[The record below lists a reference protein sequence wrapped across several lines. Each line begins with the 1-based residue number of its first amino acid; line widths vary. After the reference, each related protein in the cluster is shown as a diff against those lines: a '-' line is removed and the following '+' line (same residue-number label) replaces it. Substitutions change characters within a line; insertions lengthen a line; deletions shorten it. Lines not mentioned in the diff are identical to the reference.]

1 MRALLKIALLCG
13 LSACA
18 WATESKLER
27 IEAATDVPSLERGAA
42 TLMATCH
49 TCHSL
54 KYIRYRDLLG
64 LGMDKGKVDAW
75 RGEQP
80 PEAAMMAQMSEN
92 DAVAAYGKAPPD
104 LSLMTKARTGGVN
117 YVYSYLLAY
126 YVNKEG
132 RLGNHVYP
140 ETRMPDILG
149 VSGAVDAA
157 QRKEIQGKARD
168 IVSFLAWA
176 SDPHEQE
183 RHQLG
188 YYVLAYLLVLTT
200 LLYFVKQ
207 QVWASLK

>member
-1 MRALLKIALLCG
+1 MSTLLKIALLCG

-18 WATESKLER
+18 WATENKLEK
-27 IEAATDVPSLERGAA
+27 IEVATDLPSLERGVA

-54 KYIRYRDLLG
+54 KYIRYRDLLS
-64 LGMDKGKVDAW
+64 LGMDKEKVNAW

-80 PEAAMMAQMSEN
+80 LEASIMAQMSEN
-92 DAVAAYGKAPPD
+92 DAAAAYGKAPPD
-104 LSLMTKARTGGVN
+104 LSLMTKARTGGAD

-132 RLGNHVYP
+132 VLGNHIYP
-140 ETRMPDILG
+140 ETKMPDILG
-149 VSGAVDAA
+149 ISGAGDAA
-157 QRKEIQGKARD
+157 QRDEIQRKARD

-176 SDPHEQE
+176 SDPHERE

-188 YYVLAYLLVLTT
+188 YYVLAYLFVLTT
-200 LLYFVKQ
+200 LLYFVKK
-207 QVWASLK
+207 QVWASLE